1 MTESESPSRSR
12 FNKSMLGRLAAVS
25 LFLGLGTLAVMHT
38 VTNRKPTDPN
48 APLVATEDPDAA
60 NNSEATSASS
70 TASKSPAPPQ
80 AKTDLSSSLKASWS
94 PNQLS
99 STPATNPPSLNPN
112 LKSSDQNRQLTA
124 PPIVDASSRID
135 SPNRLPAA
143 KVSNLS
149 ELPPPTRSF
158 SDSPNSKSSENDLRS
173 KDVSPIVSAQIQVD
187 ADRDSPSSFGS
198 GIKSVA
204 APPSTTSPLSK
215 TANPLFPTITKPNL
229 NSISDDSTQSNLRPT
244 TTATPYDSP
253 SLNVAPRKLA
263 ESVESASKLL
273 PQTDVPTLNNP
284 PRSTANNALAPLS
297 QSKPPQDFP
306 PIRSAVDTPSNSSNS
321 FGSSTLQPR
330 SSLASSSRPL
340 DATANAAPKAEALSV
355 QATPGAT
362 NLDGPQVPSLKLQ
375 KIAPREVQIN
385 KPAELKLIVQNNG
398 QIPATQV
405 GVYDRVP
412 EGTKLIDSTP
422 KANQSADGTLSWNL
436 GTIAPGE
443 TSEITI
449 NLLPVRPG
457 EFGSVAQITFA
468 AQASAR
474 TLCTQPILSL
484 KHSTKPKVLIGDEV
498 VLDITIENNGDGPAT
513 NVMLQENIPDLL
525 TFDDGSRELEF
536 EIGTLAP
543 GQKRNVQL
551 RLKAAKV
558 GTTQNRIVVQGDA
571 DLQAFDVVD
580 LEIIAPDLHAT
591 GEGPDRKY
599 LNRQSTH
606 EFALANSG
614 TAAATNVD
622 LVARLPRGLKFVSAN
637 NHGQFD
643 ATSNAVYWSLQQLA
657 AGQTGR
663 VDLVT
668 MPIEPGEQKIDFEA
682 TADLNQK
689 TSVSKLLTVESLV
702 ELFCE
707 IDDLTDPIE
716 IGSETAYRVKVVNQ
730 GLQAANNIRL
740 NVDFPTGIQPMSVN
754 GNIPNQIQ
762 GQRVV
767 FSAIE
772 RLDAQQET
780 VVTITA
786 KGTVEG
792 DHRVVVSMSSDARE
806 TQIAKEES
814 TQVYSDRR

>member
-12 FNKSMLGRLAAVS
+12 FNKSMIGRFAAVS

-38 VTNRKPTDPN
+38 VTNRKPTDPT
-48 APLVATEDPDAA
+48 APPVATDQSTDA
-60 NNSEATSASS
+60 NNVADTSAKPSA
-70 TASKSPAPPQ
+70 TNAQ
-80 AKTDLSSSLKASWS
+80 TKTDLSASPKTSLPSSQFAVNPS
-94 PNQLS
+94 
-99 STPATNPPSLNPN
+99 TNPPGLNPIP
-112 LKSSDQNRQLTA
+112 KSNSQTNPISA
-124 PPIVDASSRID
+124 PPITDSASRFAVA
-135 SPNRLPAA
+135 NRLPAA
-143 KVSNLS
+143 NVSTQDDR
-149 ELPPPTRSF
+149 PPPTMSF
-158 SDSPNSKSSENDLRS
+158 SDTKTNPPATNDLRS
-173 KDVSPIVSAQIQVD
+173 TEVPPIVSAQIQVD
-187 ADRDSPSSFGS
+187 PMKDSANGADPGIKPLTAPPTSNLPSLTGPTKSFGPSSAQS
-198 GIKSVA
+198 
-204 APPSTTSPLSK
+204 SP
-215 TANPLFPTITKPNL
+215 PTIPPKITP
-229 NSISDDSTQSNLRPT
+229 
-244 TTATPYDSP
+244 TPYDSP
-253 SLNVAPRKLA
+253 SQSASSRTFSDAVD
-263 ESVESASKLL
+263 SASKLVA
-273 PQTDVPTLNNP
+273 QTTSPNLNNP
-284 PRSTANNALAPLS
+284 PRSPAQNTLAPLS
-297 QSKPPQDFP
+297 PSKPPQDFP
-306 PIRSAVDTPSNSSNS
+306 PIRPAVGKTPNSSTN
-321 FGSSTLQPR
+321 FGTSSIQPP
-330 SSLASSSRPL
+330 SSLASSSRPF
-340 DATANAAPKAEALSV
+340 DITANGTPAAEALRV

-398 QIPATQV
+398 QIPANQV
-405 GVYDRVP
+405 FVYDRVP
-412 EGTKLIDSTP
+412 DGTELIDSTP

-457 EFGSVAQITFA
+457 EFGSVAQISFA

-474 TLCTQPILSL
+474 TLCTQPILAI

-543 GQKRNVQL
+543 SQKRNVQL

-571 DLQAFDVVD
+571 ELQAFDVVD

-637 NHGQFD
+637 NHGQYD
-643 ATSNAVYWSLQQLA
+643 ASSNAVYWSLQQLA

-689 TSVSKLLTVESLV
+689 TSVSKSLTVDYLV

-716 IGSETAYRVKVVNQ
+716 IGGETAYRVKVVNQ
-730 GLQAANNIRL
+730 GLQSAANIRL
-740 NVDFPTGIQPMSVN
+740 NVDFPAGIQPTSVN

-780 VVTITA
+780 IVTITA

-792 DHRVVVSMSSDARE
+792 DHRVVVNMSSDARE